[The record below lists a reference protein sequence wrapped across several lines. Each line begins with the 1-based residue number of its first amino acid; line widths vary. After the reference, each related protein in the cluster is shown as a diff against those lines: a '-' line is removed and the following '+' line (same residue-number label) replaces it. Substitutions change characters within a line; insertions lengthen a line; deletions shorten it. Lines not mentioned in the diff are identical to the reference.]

1 MSERTFS
8 DSANGPA
15 GELAGRDAGA
25 SQYGVS
31 LLGPAVLTGV
41 DTPEMGGPGTRWLE
55 DAVLLDSPSAGSPS
69 VFSGPRAMMLLLAY
83 PAETRE
89 AETGI
94 VVSLRL
100 WAAGSQDAASDAT
113 GESKPTVE
121 WDSASNAR
129 LKADAG
135 LADSV
140 GVEAITQAEQYLSEV
155 AELASAAADA
165 PSGRA
170 AELVRAPLEEA
181 VTLLGQDPK
190 WVALALGLSAPRG
203 VRVVEA
209 AKENAHQRASRE
221 ALNEARESVAEASR
235 GPSVVAPGAETWR
248 SRHPIPAILLSV
260 LWIALAVVVLMFR
273 PLTLV
278 WLNYVVAFALGLDAV
293 VGLIA
298 AFAGLKAKKARAR
311 QGSDG
316 PLGKG
321 HVK

>member
-8 DSANGPA
+8 DSADGPA
-15 GELAGRDAGA
+15 GEPSGREAGA

-41 DTPEMGGPGTRWLE
+41 DAPELGGPGTRWLE
-55 DAVLLDSPSAGSPS
+55 DAVLLDSPSAGSHS
-69 VFSGPRAMMLLLAY
+69 VFSGSRAMMLLSAY

-89 AETGI
+89 SETGI
-94 VVSLRL
+94 VVSLRS
-100 WAAGSQDAASDAT
+100 WAAGSQDAA

-135 LADSV
+135 LAGSV
-140 GVEAITQAEQYLSEV
+140 GAEAVAQAEQYLSEV

-181 VTLLGQDPK
+181 LTLLGQDPK
-190 WVALALGLSAPRG
+190 WVALALGLSAPHG

-235 GPSVVAPGAETWR
+235 GASVAAPGAETWR

-298 AFAGLKAKKARAR
+298 AVTGLKAKKARAR

-321 HVK
+321 M

>member
-1 MSERTFS
+1 MSDRTFS
-8 DSANGPA
+8 DSADGPA

-55 DAVLLDSPSAGSPS
+55 DAVLLDSPSAGSRS
-69 VFSGPRAMMLLLAY
+69 VFSGSRAMMLLSAY
-83 PAETRE
+83 PAEARE

-100 WAAGSQDAASDAT
+100 WAAGSQDAA
-113 GESKPTVE
+113 GESKPSVE
-121 WDSASNAR
+121 WDSASNAN

-140 GVEAITQAEQYLSEV
+140 GVEAITQAEEYLSEV

-181 VTLLGQDPK
+181 LTLLGQDPK
-190 WVALALGLSAPRG
+190 WVALALGLSAPHG

-235 GPSVVAPGAETWR
+235 GASVAAPGAETWR

-260 LWIALAVVVLMFR
+260 LWIALAVVVLLFR

-278 WLNYVVAFALGLDAV
+278 WLNYVVAFALGLDAM

-311 QGSDG
+311 QGSDD

-321 HVK
+321 HMK

>member
-1 MSERTFS
+1 MNERKFS
-8 DSANGPA
+8 DSADGPA
-15 GELAGRDAGA
+15 GEPSGREAGA

-41 DTPEMGGPGTRWLE
+41 DAPELGGPGTRWLE
-55 DAVLLDSPSAGSPS
+55 DAVLLDSPSAGSHS
-69 VFSGPRAMMLLLAY
+69 VFSGSRAMMLLSAY

-89 AETGI
+89 SETGI

-100 WAAGSQDAASDAT
+100 WAAGSQDAA

-135 LADSV
+135 LAGSV
-140 GVEAITQAEQYLSEV
+140 GAEAVAQAEQYLSEV
-155 AELASAAADA
+155 AKLASAAADA

-181 VTLLGQDPK
+181 LTLLGQDPK
-190 WVALALGLSAPRG
+190 WVALALGLSAPHG

-235 GPSVVAPGAETWR
+235 GASVAAPGAETWR

-278 WLNYVVAFALGLDAV
+278 WLNYVVASALGLDAV

-321 HVK
+321 M

>member
-1 MSERTFS
+1 MSERKFS
-8 DSANGPA
+8 DSADGPA
-15 GELAGRDAGA
+15 GQPSGREAGS

-41 DTPEMGGPGTRWLE
+41 DTPELGGPGTRWLE
-55 DAVLLDSPSAGSPS
+55 DAVLLDSPSAGSRS
-69 VFSGPRAMMLLLAY
+69 VFAGSRAMMLLSAY

-100 WAAGSQDAASDAT
+100 WAAGSQDAA

-135 LADSV
+135 LAGSV
-140 GVEAITQAEQYLSEV
+140 GAEAVAQAEQYLSEV

-181 VTLLGQDPK
+181 LTLLGQDPK
-190 WVALALGLSAPRG
+190 WVALALGLSAPHG
-203 VRVVEA
+203 VCVVEA

-235 GPSVVAPGAETWR
+235 GASVAAPGAETWR

-311 QGSDG
+311 QGSDD

>member
-1 MSERTFS
+1 MSERKFS
-8 DSANGPA
+8 DSADGPA
-15 GELAGRDAGA
+15 GESSGREAGA

-41 DTPEMGGPGTRWLE
+41 DAPELGGPGTRWLE
-55 DAVLLDSPSAGSPS
+55 DAVLLDSPSVGSHS
-69 VFSGPRAMMLLLAY
+69 VFSGSRAMMLLSAY

-89 AETGI
+89 SETGI

-100 WAAGSQDAASDAT
+100 WAAGSQDAA

-129 LKADAG
+129 LKADAV
-135 LADSV
+135 LAGSV
-140 GVEAITQAEQYLSEV
+140 GAEAVAQAEQYLSEV

-181 VTLLGQDPK
+181 LTLLGQDPK
-190 WVALALGLSAPRG
+190 WVALALGLSAPHG

-235 GPSVVAPGAETWR
+235 GASVAAPGAETWR

-321 HVK
+321 M

>member
-1 MSERTFS
+1 MNERTFS
-8 DSANGPA
+8 DSADGPA
-15 GELAGRDAGA
+15 GEPSGREAGA

-41 DTPEMGGPGTRWLE
+41 DAPELGGPGTRWLE
-55 DAVLLDSPSAGSPS
+55 DAVLLDSPSAGSHS
-69 VFSGPRAMMLLLAY
+69 VFSGSRAMMLLSAY

-89 AETGI
+89 SETGI

-100 WAAGSQDAASDAT
+100 WAAGSQDAA

-135 LADSV
+135 LAGSV
-140 GVEAITQAEQYLSEV
+140 GAEAVAQAEQYLSEV

-181 VTLLGQDPK
+181 LTLLGQDPK
-190 WVALALGLSAPRG
+190 WVALALGLSAPHG

-235 GPSVVAPGAETWR
+235 GASVAAPGAETWR

>member
-1 MSERTFS
+1 MSDRTFS
-8 DSANGPA
+8 DSADGPA

-55 DAVLLDSPSAGSPS
+55 DAVLLDSPSAGSRS
-69 VFSGPRAMMLLLAY
+69 VFSGSRAMMLLSAY
-83 PAETRE
+83 PAEARE

-100 WAAGSQDAASDAT
+100 WAAGSQDAA
-113 GESKPTVE
+113 GESKPSVE
-121 WDSASNAR
+121 WDSASNAH
-129 LKADAG
+129 LTADAG

-140 GVEAITQAEQYLSEV
+140 GVEAITQAEEYLSEV

-181 VTLLGQDPK
+181 LTLLGQDPK
-190 WVALALGLSAPRG
+190 WVALALGLSAPHG

-235 GPSVVAPGAETWR
+235 GASVVAPGAETWR

-260 LWIALAVVVLMFR
+260 LWIVLAVVVLMFR

-278 WLNYVVAFALGLDAV
+278 WLNYVVAFALGLDAM

-311 QGSDG
+311 QGSDD

-321 HVK
+321 HMK

>member
-8 DSANGPA
+8 DSADGPA
-15 GELAGRDAGA
+15 GEPSGREAGA

-41 DTPEMGGPGTRWLE
+41 DAPELGGPGTRWLE
-55 DAVLLDSPSAGSPS
+55 DAVLLDSPSAGSHS
-69 VFSGPRAMMLLLAY
+69 VFSGSRAMMLLSAY

-89 AETGI
+89 SETGI

-100 WAAGSQDAASDAT
+100 WAAGSQDAA

-135 LADSV
+135 LAGSV
-140 GVEAITQAEQYLSEV
+140 GAEAVAQAEQYLSEV

-181 VTLLGQDPK
+181 LTLLGQDPK
-190 WVALALGLSAPRG
+190 WVALALGLSAPHG

-235 GPSVVAPGAETWR
+235 GASVAAPGAETWR

-278 WLNYVVAFALGLDAV
+278 WLNYIVAFALGLDAV

-298 AFAGLKAKKARAR
+298 AVTGLKAKKARAR
-311 QGSDG
+311 QGSDD